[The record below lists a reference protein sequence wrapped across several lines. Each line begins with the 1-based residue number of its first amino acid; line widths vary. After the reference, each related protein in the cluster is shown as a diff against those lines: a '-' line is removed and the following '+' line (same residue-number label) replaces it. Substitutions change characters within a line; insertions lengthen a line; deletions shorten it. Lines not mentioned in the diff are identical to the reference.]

1 MTRIESRNSQTRE
14 NETREETEYVFEE
27 PNATY
32 IPPAVEER
40 VPEMGATSVV
50 REEGRYAGV
59 VCRGDIALG
68 KIPTVK
74 LEAKRKHYRGK
85 ANDMLDAVNA
95 QLMNSSNARMPI
107 SNNSKSRT
115 FKGRTPSFQE

>member
-1 MTRIESRNSQTRE
+1 MLDE
-14 NETREETEYVFEE
+14 
-27 PNATY
+27 
-32 IPPAVEER
+32 

-85 ANDMLDAVNA
+85 ANET
-95 QLMNSSNARMPI
+95 S
-107 SNNSKSRT
+107 
-115 FKGRTPSFQE
+115 TPLTPDHPSETL